1 MLTTIEKVI
10 TLQEV
15 DVFEHLTTEDLA
27 HLAFIAEEIEYPE
40 DTAIFKQGSL
50 ADSMYLVL
58 EGRVLLH
65 QGDKEVMVA
74 GEKEAFGTWALFD
87 DEPRVASATTLEH
100 CHLLRIDE
108 EDFLDLLADNVQI
121 TQGVMRSLVKRV
133 RKLMALTARR

>member
-40 DTAIFKQGSL
+40 GTLIFREGSL

-58 EGRVLLH
+58 EGRVLLQ
-65 QGDKEVMVA
+65 QGEQEVMVA
-74 GEKEAFGTWALFD
+74 GE
-87 DEPRVASATTLEH
+87 
-100 CHLLRIDE
+100 
-108 EDFLDLLADNVQI
+108 
-121 TQGVMRSLVKRV
+121 
-133 RKLMALTARR
+133 